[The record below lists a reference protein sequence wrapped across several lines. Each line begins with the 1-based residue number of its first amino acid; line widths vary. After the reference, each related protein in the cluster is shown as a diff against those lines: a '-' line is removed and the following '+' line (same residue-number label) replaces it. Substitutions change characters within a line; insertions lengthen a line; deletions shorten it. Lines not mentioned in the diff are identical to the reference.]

1 MALQP
6 NGPETTP
13 SERNTAALIHI
24 ISIFTPLWVPAL
36 AWLYYRNSSRFISSH
51 SWQEIVDGIVWKA
64 LLLIVMLVSLGF
76 TISRLIYHFQTNWE
90 TFSWQE
96 LLIRL
101 AISVTVFV
109 TLFTWNLIQA
119 LNQARKAR
127 AGIWPK
133 RELKKLAK
141 QADSTT
147 PLLP

>member
-13 SERNTAALIHI
+13 AERNTAALIHI
-24 ISIFTPLWVPAL
+24 VSIFTPLWVPAL
-36 AWLYYRNSSRFISSH
+36 AWFFYRNTSRFISSH
-51 SWQEIVDGIVWKA
+51 AWQEIVDGIFWKA
-64 LLLIVMLVSLGF
+64 LLLLVMLVSLCF
-76 TISRLIYHFQTNWE
+76 TITRLIYHYQTNWQN
-90 TFSWQE
+90 FSWQE
-96 LLIRL
+96 LLIRIAISL
-101 AISVTVFV
+101 AIFG

-141 QADSTT
+141 SQNSSA
-147 PLLP
+147 PLP